1 MDDLTFTTQ
10 SALLHHGIE
19 GQKWGVM
26 NGPPY
31 PLDSY
36 LSTGKSLRKAARKE
50 AKAGS
55 KEYSNAKKAAKN
67 YKANM
72 KLAKNIYKD
81 STNRKVKKAYK
92 AQYKNYKAKYKNAK
106 AEMDK
111 NKQNSQA
118 AKEVLKSLENKSLSE
133 VEQFLK
139 DRGYTTESISKLA
152 FKDYKK
158 EQRAAGSTK
167 DTKYLKKEFDVKSG
181 ETKIHQARENEAKF
195 TRKLRK
201 FEDEYRDM
209 NDEKANALRNNKN
222 GEYQKTIRELAKEE
236 MKNPKI
242 KDSNGKPYTDV
253 NKYIKEQFGN
263 WDYYESD
270 TLDMVVEGYTSR
282 Y

>member
-10 SALLHHGIE
+10 SVLLHHGIE

-139 DRGYTTESISKLA
+139 DRGYTTKSISKLA
-152 FKDYKK
+152 MKDYKK
-158 EQRAAGSTK
+158 ETK
-167 DTKYLKKEFDVKSG
+167 
-181 ETKIHQARENEAKF
+181 QAEKNGRPHITENEKKA
-195 TRKLRK
+195 
-201 FEDEYRDM
+201 
-209 NDEKANALRNNKN
+209 NDELMS
-222 GEYQKTIRELAKEE
+222 T
-236 MKNPKI
+236 
-242 KDSNGKPYTDV
+242 V
-253 NKYIKEQFGN
+253 NKIRDARIKRDGYGPSLGREKDFTKSELREYAKASMKYAN
-263 WDYYESD
+263 DTNLYEKKYTNLDDYL
-270 TLDMVVEGYTSR
+270 LDVTNQRGDAALYSLWGDLIEYM
-282 Y
+282 